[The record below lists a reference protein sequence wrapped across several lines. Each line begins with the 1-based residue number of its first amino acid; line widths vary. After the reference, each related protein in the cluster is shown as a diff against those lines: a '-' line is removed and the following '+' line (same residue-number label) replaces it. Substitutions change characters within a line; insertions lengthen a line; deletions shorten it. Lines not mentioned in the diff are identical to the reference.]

1 MFLNLATSLLILGKI
16 LIATALNII
25 LHISLAIVLE
35 TLKLTDSELS

>member
-1 MFLNLATSLLILGKI
+1 MFSNLATSLLILGKI
-16 LIATALNII
+16 LILTTYNVI